1 MRRREGK
8 KSLFWFC
15 DGKLSSVRFSEL
27 CGQTEG
33 YVDADTLEEAAGSLY
48 GVGRFTPLGMEEE
61 LSRLRYTI
69 GSQNLQI
76 FISSHLHIF
85 TSSHLHI
92 FTFSLSP
99 SLSLSFLSLSLC
111 LSLSLSLSLSVSV
124 SLSLSLSLSLLSLSP
139 SSSFP
144 L

>member
-92 FTFSLSP
+92 L
-99 SLSLSFLSLSLC
+99 SLSLSLSLLSLSLS
-111 LSLSLSLSLSVSV
+111 LSVSVSLSLSLSVSV